1 VKGGSGPRRR
11 EQRGGSVEA
20 HSRPSERARQ
30 VAVIG
35 SGCAELGSEL
45 ARLGEEVGRLL
56 AGEGVTLVCG
66 GLTGV
71 MEAACRGAT
80 EAGGEA
86 IGIVPGHEIGEANSY
101 CTHVVATGI
110 GHARNLA
117 VVSSGDAVIAI
128 GGEWGTLS
136 EIGLAR
142 ALGRPVIALRSWTL
156 SGREQMEDAPG
167 VLPRVSPRGGRPRPR
182 RALAPAPT
190 RS

>member
-1 VKGGSGPRRR
+1 MSG
-11 EQRGGSVEA
+11 Q
-20 HSRPSERARQ
+20 RQ

-35 SGCAELGSEL
+35 SGQCEPNSKA
-45 ARLGEEVGRLL
+45 AQLGEEVGRLL
-56 AGEGVTLVCG
+56 AEAGVTVVCG

-80 EAGGEA
+80 EAGGAA
-86 IGIVPGHEIGEANSY
+86 IGIVPGTSTEEANSY

-128 GGEWGTLS
+128 GSEWGTLS
-136 EIGLAR
+136 EIGFAR
-142 ALGRPVIALRSWTL
+142 VTGRAVVALRSWAL

-167 VLPRVSPRGGRPRPR
+167 ILLAESPREAVEL
-182 RALAPAPT
+182 ALEVL
-190 RS
+190 

>member
-1 VKGGSGPRRR
+1 MTGGGGPRRH
-11 EQRGGSVEA
+11 EQHGGSAEA
-20 HSRPSERARQ
+20 HPLPSGRLRQ

-35 SGCAELGSEL
+35 SSRAELGSEL

-80 EAGGEA
+80 EAGGVA
-86 IGIVPGHEIGEANSY
+86 IGIVPGDSVREANPY

-136 EIGLAR
+136 EIGFAR

-156 SGREQMEDAPG
+156 SGREAMEDAPG
-167 VLPRVSPRGGRPRPR
+167 VLLAESPRESVDL
-182 RALAPAPT
+182 ALDAL
-190 RS
+190 